1 MKTRD
6 KCVVALLIAVLGSA
20 LPAVASGLEDP
31 ALFSIHAD
39 PSDPRPGETV
49 TVWIDVTLTADW
61 HIYST
66 TTPPGGPYPTE
77 IRLEGEGRFR
87 QVGPIIQPPPLK
99 EHDPNFDMQV
109 EYYGKA
115 VRFGVRADVTDA
127 APSGQTRLGGR
138 ITYMLCNPISCLPP
152 TTHAFEVPLQIAS
165 GTPRPRYVT
174 NLAPAPDASSA
185 QKPDLFDGLGS
196 IADVE
201 RAVSG
206 GLGAFLY
213 LAFSMGFLALLTP
226 CVFPMVPITV
236 SFFTKQETQSRAE
249 SIVKSLV
256 YCAGI
261 IFTFTGLGLLLA
273 VTLGASG
280 ASLFAANPWINLLIT
295 GIFIAFAL
303 SLFGLFEIR
312 LPSSLL
318 TRLSQ
323 VQGGSY
329 GAILL
334 MGFTF
339 TLTSFTCTAPFVG
352 ALLVLTTQGTWTWPI
367 LGMLAFSAAFA
378 LPFFFLALFPQG
390 LSALPKSGGWLNA
403 VKVVMGFLELA
414 AALKFLS
421 NADLVWGWGILSREV
436 FLAAWI
442 AIFAFCGIYLLGKIR
457 LPHDSPLE
465 SVGPLRLLYSLG
477 CLAFSIYLTT
487 GLFGAPLG
495 ELDAFFPPYG
505 SQGHI
510 AKIRSGEELT
520 WQTNY
525 ETALSEARSTGKP
538 IFIDFTGYACTNCR
552 WMEANVFPD
561 PQVRSLLERYVR
573 LQLYTDGLG
582 EVYERNRAFQETRFG
597 TVALPFYAI
606 MSPEDSEIARF
617 PGLTRDKNLFVRFL
631 QTGVSTTPQ
640 ISVSGGQNERI

>member
-1 MKTRD
+1 MKKYYTWI
-6 KCVVALLIAVLGSA
+6 VALLIATLTSA
-20 LPAVASGLEDP
+20 LPAAVPGPEDNKGP
-31 ALFSIHAD
+31 AFFSIHAD
-39 PSDPRPGETV
+39 PSDLRPGETV
-49 TVWIDVTLTADW
+49 TVWIDVTLTEDW

-66 TTPPGGPYPTE
+66 TLPPGGPYPTE
-77 IRLEGEGRFR
+77 IRLEGSDDFR
-87 QVGPIIQPPPLK
+87 QVGPVIQPPPVK
-99 EHDPNFDMQV
+99 AYDPNFEIEV
-109 EYYGKA
+109 EYYPKE
-115 VRFGVRADVTDA
+115 VRFGVRAEVSGA
-127 APSGQTRLGGR
+127 AGQTRLKGL
-138 ITYMLCNPISCLPP
+138 ITYMLCNATSCLPP
-152 TTHAFEVPLQIAS
+152 TTHTFELPLQIAA
-165 GTPRPRYVT
+165 GAPRPQYVT
-174 NLAPAPDASSA
+174 GLPPAASTAPDTE
-185 QKPDLFDGLGS
+185 QFGGLGS
-196 IADVE
+196 VADVE

-213 LAFSMGFLALLTP
+213 LAFTMGFLALLTP

-236 SFFTKQETQSRAE
+236 SFFTKQENRSRAD
-249 SIVKSLV
+249 SVVRSLV

-261 IFTFTGLGLLLA
+261 VVTFTGLGLLLA
-273 VTLGASG
+273 VTMGASG
-280 ASLFAANPWINLLIT
+280 ASLFAANPWVNLFIT
-295 GIFIAFAL
+295 GLFIAFAL

-352 ALLVLTTQGTWTWPI
+352 ALLVLTSQGAWTWPI

-390 LSALPKSGGWLNA
+390 LGALPQSGGWLNS

-421 NADLVWGWGILSREV
+421 NVDLVWGWGIISREV
-436 FLAAWI
+436 FLAAWV
-442 AIFAFCGIYLLGKIR
+442 AIFILCGIYLLGKIR
-457 LPHDSPLE
+457 LPHDTPLE
-465 SVGPLRLLYSLG
+465 SVGPLRLLNSLG
-477 CLAFSIYLTT
+477 CFAFSIYLFT

-505 SQGHI
+505 NQGSI
-510 AKIRSGEELT
+510 AKIRGGEALT
-520 WQTNY
+520 WQTDY
-525 ETALSEARSTGKP
+525 EAALSEASSAQKP

-552 WMEANVFPD
+552 WMEANIFPD
-561 PQVRSLLERYVR
+561 PDVRSLLERYVR
-573 LQLYTDGLG
+573 VQLYTDGLG
-582 EVYERNRAFQETRFG
+582 EVYDHNRAFQETRFG

-606 MSPEDSEIARF
+606 ISPKEEEIARF
-617 PGLTRDKNLFVRFL
+617 PGLTRDKSLFIRFL
-631 QTGVSTTPQ
+631 QKG
-640 ISVSGGQNERI
+640 ISGALQAGAPEGQGAGI